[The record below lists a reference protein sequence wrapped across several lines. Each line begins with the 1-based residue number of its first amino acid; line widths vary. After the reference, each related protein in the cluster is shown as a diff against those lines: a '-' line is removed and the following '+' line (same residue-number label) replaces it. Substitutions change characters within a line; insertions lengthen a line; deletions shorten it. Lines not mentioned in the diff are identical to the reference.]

1 MRKMVVFLG
10 FSLCL
15 CLGSLRSRAQV
26 EEAKQLALDIE
37 KLIQFKQILSDLK
50 KGYEI
55 LFGGYTTIK
64 NIAEGNFS
72 LHKAFLDGLLDIS
85 PAVRNYKR
93 VADIVS
99 YQLQLVKE
107 YKNALKRFNSDGN
120 FSADELDYIA
130 GVYANLVDGSLK
142 NLDALA
148 MVITAGKARMS
159 DDERI
164 KAIDRIFRD
173 MEDKL
178 AFLRWF
184 NNSTV
189 VLSVQRTKERND
201 VRVSREM
208 YGVQ

>member
-1 MRKMVVFLG
+1 MRKLLLLIG
-10 FSLCL
+10 FSVCL
-15 CLGSLRSRAQV
+15 YPGRPRAQV
-26 EEAKQLALDIE
+26 EEAKQLALNIQ

-55 LFGGYTTIK
+55 LSGGYTTIK

-72 LHKAFLDGLLDIS
+72 LHKAFLDGLLAVS

-107 YKNALKRFNSDGN
+107 YKNALKGFNADGN
-120 FSADELDYIA
+120 FTGDELDYI
-130 GVYANLVDGSLK
+130 GNVYANLVEGSLK
-142 NLDALA
+142 NLDALV
-148 MVITAGKARMS
+148 MVTTAGKARMS

-164 KAIDRIFRD
+164 KAIDGIFRD

-178 AFLRWF
+178 TFLRWF
-184 NNSTV
+184 TNSTI
-189 VLSVQRTKERND
+189 VLSLQRLKERND
-201 VRVSREM
+201 VRVMKELYR
-208 YGVQ
+208 